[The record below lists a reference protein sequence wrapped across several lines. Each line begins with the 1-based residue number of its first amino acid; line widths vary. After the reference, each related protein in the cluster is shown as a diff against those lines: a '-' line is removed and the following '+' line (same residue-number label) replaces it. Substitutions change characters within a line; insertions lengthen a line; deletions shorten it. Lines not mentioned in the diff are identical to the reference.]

1 MHRAVWGGIF
11 SLVFI
16 FSGSL
21 LMGNISGYEAR
32 ELIKNSLGGL
42 NTLCNTIVL
51 ASATILAL
59 LLTLLGISSKDESRL
74 KEKHYQDVLQIAK
87 LDTLVFIV
95 SLLLFLV
102 FNLPVTESENVPAN
116 WFTTIYYTALFFS
129 ALISSALIVVVLMLY
144 SAVVNIIKIVGL
156 EISDHPLLEKE
167 PEETTD
173 D

>member
-1 MHRAVWGGIF
+1 MHRAIWGGLF

-16 FSGSL
+16 FAGTL
-21 LMGNISGYEAR
+21 LMGNLSGYEAR

-74 KEKHYQDVLQIAK
+74 KKQHYQDVLVIAK
-87 LDTLVFIV
+87 LDTIVFIV
-95 SLLLFLV
+95 SLLLFLI
-102 FNLPVTESENVPAN
+102 FNLPVTESDQVPAN
-116 WFTTIYYTALFFS
+116 WFTMIYYTALFLS

-144 SAVVNIIKIVGL
+144 SAVVSIIKIVGL
-156 EISDHPLLEKE
+156 GMSDHPLLKKE
-167 PEETTD
+167 PEEASD

>member
-1 MHRAVWGGIF
+1 MHRAMWGGIF

-16 FSGSL
+16 FAGSL
-21 LMGNISGYEAR
+21 LMGNLSGYEAR

-74 KEKHYQDVLQIAK
+74 KKRHYKDVLQIAK
-87 LDTLVFIV
+87 LDTIVFIV

-116 WFTTIYYTALFFS
+116 WFSTIYYTALFFS

-144 SAVVNIIKIVGL
+144 SAVVSIIKIVGL
-156 EISDHPLLEKE
+156 GISDHPLLKKE
-167 PEETTD
+167 PEETAD